1 MIGETMNSR
10 IKILFL
16 ISAVIISSR
25 QTDIARADSYVGFCD
40 HVEQIGPGNT
50 ILVLYLYWPPKQA
63 VEEAYIYMT
72 GNMVMGLYHVDPDY
86 EEFRDLS
93 ITVYGYLEEI
103 DEVWFDVA
111 EYTFEEEGQFVVRA
125 YFDDANFLSLI
136 SSYNFRFQIEYAPDL
151 NGVPV
156 IEPYLE
162 DFSATLVILADDST
176 SGQNLSMGDI
186 KKLWR

>member
-1 MIGETMNSR
+1 MKTRFST
-10 IKILFL
+10 LVL
-16 ISAVIISSR
+16 ISAVIMGSGLAG
-25 QTDIARADSYVGFCD
+25 IATADSYVEICD
-40 HVEQIGPGNT
+40 HIEEIGPGNT
-50 ILVLYLYWPPKQA
+50 ILVLYLYWPPKQP

-93 ITVYGYLEEI
+93 ITIYGYLEEI

-111 EYTFEEEGQFVVRA
+111 EYTFEEEGQFEVRA
-125 YFDDANFLSLI
+125 YLDNANFLSLI
-136 SSYNFRFQIEYAPDL
+136 SSYNFRFQVEYSPDL

-176 SGQNLSMGDI
+176 SGQALSMGDI